1 MLYSGSCE
9 YAIRALTFLAQRPTG
24 KLTLLGDIAE
34 AEGIPRAFLAKVLQD
49 LVREGLL
56 RSARGPTGGYALGDS
71 PERITLYDI
80 RRAVDGAEDVERC
93 AVGLDPCSDDTPC
106 PLHDTYKPLRAAI
119 ESYLQETTIA
129 DLARGIWEK
138 RALIAQHGLRAR

>member
-9 YAIRALTFLAQRPTG
+9 YAIRALIYLAQRPTE

-56 RSARGPTGGYALGDS
+56 RSARGPTGGYALAD
-71 PERITLYDI
+71 PPDTVTLYDI
-80 RRAVDGAEDVERC
+80 RRAVDGTDDLHQC
-93 AVGLDPCSDDTPC
+93 AVGLEPCSDDTPC
-106 PLHDTYKPLRAAI
+106 PLHDAFKPLRAAI
-119 ESYLQETTIA
+119 EQYLRDTTIA
-129 DLARGIWEK
+129 DLARGMWEK
-138 RALIAQHGLRAR
+138 RALIAQRNLRAD